1 MAEDPARRQARPNVA
16 AEGPSPNCYVQFM
29 LFLDLCSWL
38 MAEITGDT
46 GFFRVDKFDDPNTS
60 VNKLMLALRK
70 LEFGLDFPTSKL
82 KQAHGEAAVGV
93 LDFLTDRCVEK
104 NFQRSSRVGPR
115 LRVAAA
121 AAGGKEWRAHI
132 EQTKLNEEKIRE
144 VMPATEKQLKAMG
157 ERVSD
162 ARDKIN
168 LKENYINK
176 QFEHDK
182 QSYATLKQELD
193 AVERSFNESTENVNK
208 LTNELGGIAEQLDE
222 MKGTMADRGNSMTDT
237 SPLVQIKQALKQ
249 IKQEVVTFDLQIG
262 VVGHTLMQQLRHG
275 SPNTNG
281 KGVVARRRRVARR
294 RGGPRPLAPAA
305 ARRAAPSPRL
315 GLLETLV
322 GSLERWRG
330 QDLVDTD
337 PRVSAVATRSAR
349 LEAAAS
355 VAGAAPGRVRPGA
368 GPLGRATASVTLS
381 GSHDELLRT
390 YAFRGGRRRRPMIV
404 LAVDDPCLER
414 ALREYVDAH
423 RVCEELG
430 CDVAE
435 RPRLVLT
442 TERATRGDVDHL
454 QRQLRLLAKR
464 AAVSGD
470 AALRAAVEGVFL
482 TDPSAV
488 VRGVARDVSQD
499 LLAAVV
505 KSAAHTGHRLLRHLA
520 ARDETF
526 TIRA

>member
-1 MAEDPARRQARPNVA
+1 
-16 AEGPSPNCYVQFM
+16 M

-104 NFQRSSRVGPR
+104 NFQWRHPEYSGEAEEE
-115 LRVAAA
+115 AAA
-121 AAGGKEWRAHI
+121 DEDADVGGGIEDEIEAVEEEETLFKESAPAD
-132 EQTKLNEEKIRE
+132 TKLNEEKIRE

-262 VVGHTLMQQLRHG
+262 VVGHTLMQQKLRHG

-281 KGVVARRRRVARR
+281 KGFKMRGKQNTDSVDFEDESDMESLYAWAGRTRAKSIMSSSRVKLWL
-294 RGGPRPLAPAA
+294 LAPS
-305 ARRAAPSPRL
+305 APS
-315 GLLETLV
+315 
-322 GSLERWRG
+322 
-330 QDLVDTD
+330 
-337 PRVSAVATRSAR
+337 
-349 LEAAAS
+349 
-355 VAGAAPGRVRPGA
+355 
-368 GPLGRATASVTLS
+368 
-381 GSHDELLRT
+381 
-390 YAFRGGRRRRPMIV
+390 F
-404 LAVDDPCLER
+404 
-414 ALREYVDAH
+414 
-423 RVCEELG
+423 
-430 CDVAE
+430 
-435 RPRLVLT
+435 
-442 TERATRGDVDHL
+442 
-454 QRQLRLLAKR
+454 
-464 AAVSGD
+464 
-470 AALRAAVEGVFL
+470 
-482 TDPSAV
+482 
-488 VRGVARDVSQD
+488 
-499 LLAAVV
+499 
-505 KSAAHTGHRLLRHLA
+505 
-520 ARDETF
+520 
-526 TIRA
+526 

>member
-1 MAEDPARRQARPNVA
+1 MDDADSPRDDGGYAPRGAMNIFPDLEMSPVRDEPGVCPLEPAGCPLEP
-16 AEGPSPNCYVQFM
+16 EGCPLEPRDAPGSEC
-29 LFLDLCSWL
+29 
-38 MAEITGDT
+38 G
-46 GFFRVDKFDDPNTS
+46 
-60 VNKLMLALRK
+60 ALVVC
-70 LEFGLDFPTSKL
+70 P
-82 KQAHGEAAVGV
+82 VGAYQ
-93 LDFLTDRCVEK
+93 DE
-104 NFQRSSRVGPR
+104 
-115 LRVAAA
+115 VAAA
-121 AAGGKEWRAHI
+121 RMRDVFRGGGGDDGFPCFGDDCGDGAAASSA
-132 EQTKLNEEKIRE
+132 L
-144 VMPATEKQLKAMG
+144 
-157 ERVSD
+157 
-162 ARDKIN
+162 
-168 LKENYINK
+168 
-176 QFEHDK
+176 
-182 QSYATLKQELD
+182 
-193 AVERSFNESTENVNK
+193 VERGAASSALV
-208 LTNELGGIAEQLDE
+208 GA
-222 MKGTMADRGNSMTDT
+222 ARARGPGRWRQASSRDDGA
-237 SPLVQIKQALKQ
+237 SLVGA
-249 IKQEVVTFDLQIG
+249 G
-262 VVGHTLMQQLRHG
+262 R
-275 SPNTNG
+275 
-281 KGVVARRRRVARR
+281 ARGPGRWRQPP
-294 RGGPRPLAPAA
+294 RGG
-305 ARRAAPSPRL
+305 AAPSPRL

-337 PRVSAVATRSAR
+337 PRVGAVADTQRLR

-526 TIRA
+526 TIRVHRASGGDASPARRRRLSA

>member
-1 MAEDPARRQARPNVA
+1 MEHVSDKLKVLECARRFCAARDQPPLDRWCFAAPARN
-16 AEGPSPNCYVQFM
+16 PSIQFM

-104 NFQRSSRVGPR
+104 NFQWRHPEYSGEAEEEAAADEDADVGGGIEDEIEAVEEEETLFKESAPADVEEDDPAYKAQHEILKSGIDPLVWQTELERVGPR

-262 VVGHTLMQQLRHG
+262 VVGHTLMQQKLRHG

-281 KGVVARRRRVARR
+281 KGFKM
-294 RGGPRPLAPAA
+294 RGKHNAD
-305 ARRAAPSPRL
+305 SYDI
-315 GLLETLV
+315 EQDESDME
-322 GSLERWRG
+322 SL
-330 QDLVDTD
+330 
-337 PRVSAVATRSAR
+337 
-349 LEAAAS
+349 
-355 VAGAAPGRVRPGA
+355 
-368 GPLGRATASVTLS
+368 
-381 GSHDELLRT
+381 
-390 YAFRGGRRRRPMIV
+390 
-404 LAVDDPCLER
+404 
-414 ALREYVDAH
+414 
-423 RVCEELG
+423 
-430 CDVAE
+430 
-435 RPRLVLT
+435 
-442 TERATRGDVDHL
+442 
-454 QRQLRLLAKR
+454 
-464 AAVSGD
+464 
-470 AALRAAVEGVFL
+470 
-482 TDPSAV
+482 
-488 VRGVARDVSQD
+488 
-499 LLAAVV
+499 
-505 KSAAHTGHRLLRHLA
+505 
-520 ARDETF
+520 
-526 TIRA
+526 

>member
-1 MAEDPARRQARPNVA
+1 MRFPASQHRAAVASSGVAADYNRLVRSAMAEDPARRQARPNVA
-16 AEGPSPNCYVQFM
+16 AEGPSPNCYVQMEHVSDKLKVLDCQQRFCAARDRAPLERWCFAAPARNPSIQFM

-93 LDFLTDRCVEK
+93 LDFLTDRCALAGGGIEDEIEAVEEEETLFK
-104 NFQRSSRVGPR
+104 ESAPADVEEDDPAYKAQHEILKSGIDPRVADGAQRGPAA
-115 LRVAAA
+115 RVAAA
-121 AAGGKEWRAHI
+121 AAGARSGAPTSSRRSSTRRRSARSCPRRRSSSRPWAS
-132 EQTKLNEEKIRE
+132 
-144 VMPATEKQLKAMG
+144 
-157 ERVSD
+157 VSD

-262 VVGHTLMQQLRHG
+262 VVGHTLMQQKLRHG

-281 KGVVARRRRVARR
+281 KGFKM
-294 RGGPRPLAPAA
+294 RGKQNTD
-305 ARRAAPSPRL
+305 SVDF
-315 GLLETLV
+315 EDESDME
-322 GSLERWRG
+322 SL
-330 QDLVDTD
+330 
-337 PRVSAVATRSAR
+337 
-349 LEAAAS
+349 
-355 VAGAAPGRVRPGA
+355 
-368 GPLGRATASVTLS
+368 
-381 GSHDELLRT
+381 
-390 YAFRGGRRRRPMIV
+390 
-404 LAVDDPCLER
+404 
-414 ALREYVDAH
+414 
-423 RVCEELG
+423 
-430 CDVAE
+430 
-435 RPRLVLT
+435 
-442 TERATRGDVDHL
+442 
-454 QRQLRLLAKR
+454 
-464 AAVSGD
+464 
-470 AALRAAVEGVFL
+470 
-482 TDPSAV
+482 
-488 VRGVARDVSQD
+488 
-499 LLAAVV
+499 
-505 KSAAHTGHRLLRHLA
+505 
-520 ARDETF
+520 
-526 TIRA
+526 